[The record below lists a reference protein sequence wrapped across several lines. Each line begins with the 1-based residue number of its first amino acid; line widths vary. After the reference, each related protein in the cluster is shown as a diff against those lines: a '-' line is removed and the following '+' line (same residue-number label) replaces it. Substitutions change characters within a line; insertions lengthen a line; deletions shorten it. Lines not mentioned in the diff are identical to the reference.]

1 MEKSAQRFRQNA
13 HRFPENAE
21 RFSAYTPVSHT
32 RVPLLPSGVAKWWLR
47 DGKVEG
53 LGCPITCANAHAQGV
68 QDLSVEC
75 GSIFMKRSI
84 SQRPIIILS
93 LCTKAFPKI

>member
-1 MEKSAQRFRQNA
+1 M
-13 HRFPENAE
+13 
-21 RFSAYTPVSHT
+21 
-32 RVPLLPSGVAKWWLR
+32 RVTLLPLGVAKWWLR
-47 DGKVEG
+47 DGKVEAMES
-53 LGCPITCANAHAQGV
+53 PFTCANADAQGV
-68 QDLSVEC
+68 QDLSVER